1 MAIKCTTDNICKAT
15 QPNSPAAKQAGH
27 HRQTAEA
34 TPPTKNPTNKPS
46 HNASQR
52 TFASQQPPHEA
63 TPPLHTQQFLS
74 RTQMKITCYP
84 WSSRSLLVL
93 HTMRGTHD
101 KVTCSCHTRGR
112 YGTRKS
118 VPFEFP
124 TPCSLEG
131 YSAAGGELAPHRA
144 LHQRAYT
151 HNPTAWCTATA
162 PSPVHH
168 VLTFRLSHPCCRV
181 RTDQLPFERD
191 VRRSSRRTST
201 DAIQAAQMALVMAID
216 SLIGGELGRASS
228 PASHSGQ
235 AVGGLTR

>member
-1 MAIKCTTDNICKAT
+1 MAIDGN
-15 QPNSPAAKQAGH
+15 N
-27 HRQTAEA
+27 
-34 TPPTKNPTNKPS
+34 
-46 HNASQR
+46 
-52 TFASQQPPHEA
+52 
-63 TPPLHTQQFLS
+63 
-74 RTQMKITCYP
+74 
-84 WSSRSLLVL
+84 
-93 HTMRGTHD
+93 RG
-101 KVTCSCHTRGR
+101 GI
-112 YGTRKS
+112 GTRKS

-235 AVGGLTR
+235 AVGGLTRQLGEPGGTTCRCVARGKRQHGALERGDALRSPVAPAHAVIAECAQTEWNVCGCRLWCMS